1 MARSGS
7 EGSTSPSC
15 QQGHLSGFQGTL
27 KAKSVEKEDCVGR
40 GGRGSGFIHSRIHRQ
55 TSSTCCE
62 PGAVQCWTLPGLWAL
77 RPGAWVPPSG
87 RPCHYHPDKV
97 VFPPPHFGDLASPCA
112 KPHFPGQEPRASGAG
127 RSRKLHHPP
136 AARLPG
142 PRLGEQLSAGSSQR
156 RPPGTCPGSG
166 FCVAPR

>member
-27 KAKSVEKEDCVGR
+27 KAMSVEKEDCVGR
-40 GGRGSGFIHSRIHRQ
+40 GCGGLDSFIHASIAKLQAPAVSQGPCSAGPSRPLGPEAWGLG
-55 TSSTCCE
+55 SS
-62 PGAVQCWTLPGLWAL
+62 L
-77 RPGAWVPPSG
+77 RSSVSLS
-87 RPCHYHPDKV
+87 PDKV

-112 KPHFPGQEPRASGAG
+112 KAHFPGQEPRAGGAG

-142 PRLGEQLSAGSSQR
+142 SRLGEQLSAGSSQR